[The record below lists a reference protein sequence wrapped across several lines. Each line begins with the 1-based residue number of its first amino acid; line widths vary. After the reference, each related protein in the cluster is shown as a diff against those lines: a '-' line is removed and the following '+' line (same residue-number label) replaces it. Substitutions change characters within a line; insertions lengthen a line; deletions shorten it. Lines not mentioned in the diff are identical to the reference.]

1 MTHGVCQ
8 HMLEHLLLLC
18 AVSLWSNADGYDGNH
33 QGNPITSHKQVE
45 RPNCGI
51 EDLHHH
57 TVQLDSFQQHPHKD
71 GQEEEMEHHC
81 NKPAATLSEDQSKK
95 EALSLVTQQELETFD
110 TSAQNL
116 TSIAENSMQSL

>member
-18 AVSLWSNADGYDGNH
+18 AVSLWSNAGGYDGNH

-45 RPNCGI
+45 RPDCGI

-71 GQEEEMEHHC
+71 GQEEEMEHC
-81 NKPAATLSEDQSKK
+81 CDKPAATLSEDQWQK
-95 EALSLVTQQELETFD
+95 EAFSLKTQQPFD
-110 TSAQNL
+110 ASARNL
-116 TSIAENSMQSL
+116 TSIVENSMQPL